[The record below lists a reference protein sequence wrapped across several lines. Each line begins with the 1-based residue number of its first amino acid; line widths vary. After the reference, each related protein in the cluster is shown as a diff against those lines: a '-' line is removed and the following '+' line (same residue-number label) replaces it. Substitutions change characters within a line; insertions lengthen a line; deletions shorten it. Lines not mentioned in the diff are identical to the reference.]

1 MLCSITEYYTCV
13 VWYNPPQP
21 TSQRRQR
28 GSQSGEDGRG
38 YKTNLPTIEKKIGTF
53 FPLNFYYWVYAP
65 YSDQVGGSGGTLTMF
80 MPQTGT
86 LETQSS

>member
-1 MLCSITEYYTCV
+1 MLSGIIPP
-13 VWYNPPQP
+13 NPPP
-21 TSQRRQR
+21 NAASGDHRAERMVGDIKRIFRQL
-28 GSQSGEDGRG
+28 
-38 YKTNLPTIEKKIGTF
+38 KKKIGTF